1 MLWFAES
8 YVAQLYFFPA
18 KREENVQLLKIERHV
33 NVEFRPA

>member
-8 YVAQLYFFPA
+8 CIAQLYIFPP